1 MVDADLATLVDDRC
15 KVALGAILR
24 FKDTEIDPIVSV
36 EVSAGLRRTVLR
48 EVNAFKDF
56 ALEVLGSVHEQ
67 GMAVNALWL
76 EEVATKL
83 DDVHRAVING
93 SS

>member
-1 MVDADLATLVDDRC
+1 MEDELATLVDDRC

-24 FKDTEIDPIVSV
+24 FKDTEIDPIVPA

-48 EVNAFKDF
+48 EVNGFKDF
-56 ALEVLGSVHEQ
+56 LLEVLGSVHDR
-67 GMAVNALWL
+67 GMAVNQIWL
-76 EEVATKL
+76 EEIGAKL
-83 DDVHRAVING
+83 DDVHRAVTNG